1 MYHADW
7 KSWPW
12 KVRPNYVHL
21 CLTKKWL
28 HMSVSIVFVVYSF
41 LFLPLILNIWAM
53 ANSLPTGLTHLRL
66 FFGVRCHQF
75 LNWRREGEMTF
86 MRYVFIYIFLMLL
99 MLSCICL
106 FFFSSFTPIIFCKE
120 CAILLGVMVFHYFKY
135 LKRTKLFWC
144 STHSVFNSFRSS
156 SL

>member
-1 MYHADW
+1 
-7 KSWPW
+7 
-12 KVRPNYVHL
+12 
-21 CLTKKWL
+21 
-28 HMSVSIVFVVYSF
+28 
-41 LFLPLILNIWAM
+41 M
-53 ANSLPTGLTHLRL
+53 ANSLPTGPTHLRL

-106 FFFSSFTPIIFCKE
+106 FFFCPFTPTTIFNFHDSSTVVITVMIIIFCKE

-135 LKRTKLFWC
+135 LKRTNYSGVQLTQC
-144 STHSVFNSFRSS
+144 STVSGPPLCRQTYPLQLQYVSHHSGVVV
-156 SL
+156 

>member
-1 MYHADW
+1 
-7 KSWPW
+7 
-12 KVRPNYVHL
+12 
-21 CLTKKWL
+21 
-28 HMSVSIVFVVYSF
+28 
-41 LFLPLILNIWAM
+41 
-53 ANSLPTGLTHLRL
+53 
-66 FFGVRCHQF
+66 
-75 LNWRREGEMTF
+75 MTF

-106 FFFSSFTPIIFCKE
+106 FIFCSFTPTTIFNFHDSSTVVITVMMIIFCKE

-156 SL
+156 SLQTDLPPPVMFPTTVPLLSNLMCYYLDGLVCSPGCRTLQFQVLV